1 MFYLAF
7 VLGLTSSLHCVGM
20 CGPIALALPVH
31 RRSGAGKA
39 LGIVLYNLGRISV
52 YALLGALIGSIGFAA
67 SLGQW
72 QNWLSIVAGG
82 LMVAAA
88 AGSLNWWEK
97 LPFQGIVSR
106 GTSFVY
112 GNIQSRLSKGS
123 FSSLTLMGMFNGL
136 IPCGMVYLALA
147 STLALPD
154 AASGAAY
161 MALFGSGTL
170 PAMLATGFL
179 GQWASVKWRLAFK
192 RATPYLVALAG
203 IILIVRGLLP
213 VSAHLHHGASDAIP
227 VCVGK

>member
-72 QNWLSIVAGG
+72 QNWLSVLAGG
-82 LMVAAA
+82 LMLAGAI
-88 AGSLNWWEK
+88 GSLKWWEN
-97 LPFQGIVSR
+97 LPFQGIASR

-112 GNIQSRLSKGS
+112 RNIQSRLSKGS
-123 FSSLTLMGMFNGL
+123 FGSLTVMGMLNGL

-147 STLALPD
+147 SALALPD

-179 GQWASVKWRLAFK
+179 GQWASVKWRLGFK
-192 RATPYLVALAG
+192 RATPYLIAVAG
-203 IILIVRGLLP
+203 IVLIVRGLLP
-213 VSAHLHHGASDAIP
+213 VSAHQHHQAIEAIP
-227 VCVGK
+227 ICTGK